1 MDHQPPLVF
10 DAALRNKR
18 ILRPTRQ
25 QLPVVLPGRG
35 ECEHTQR
42 LIARLGEL
50 RKEREPSQLMDRAN
64 KPTDEEDVHAWPVA

>member
-1 MDHQPPLVF
+1 MDNQPPLVF

-25 QLPVVLPGRG
+25 ELAIVVPLRR

-42 LIARLGEL
+42 LIASLGEL
-50 RKEREPSQLMDRAN
+50 RKEQEPEWLVYN
-64 KPTDEEDVHAWPVA
+64 